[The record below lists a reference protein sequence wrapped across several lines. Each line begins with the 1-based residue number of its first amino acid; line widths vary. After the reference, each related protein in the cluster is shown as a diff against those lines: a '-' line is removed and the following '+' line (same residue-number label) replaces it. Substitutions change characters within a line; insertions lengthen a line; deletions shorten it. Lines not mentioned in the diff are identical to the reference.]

1 MHVLWVIQYCSP
13 ATHWLC
19 TICLYRKKCWL
30 CDEWEDKVSSSVPCR
45 WKHVCPSRAKENPSV
60 QIPSWEHCASTKT
73 TVQWRHRAFV
83 QTLRARGPARWRHA
97 LCTLTLHDMTYTV
110 SDITLMSSHSGI
122 SWHSSF
128 FYSSSFWIKTL
139 SLVSCP
145 VSLHIISCHLMLCR
159 FILSSQRIL
168 CHVIYVI

>member
-1 MHVLWVIQYCSP
+1 MSSFEAQKSMLRPIKLVNVLSFNSTIQTKPLNACVVSHPVLLTCYTLTVHHLS
-13 ATHWLC
+13 LQEEM
-19 TICLYRKKCWL
+19 L
-30 CDEWEDKVSSSVPCR
+30 SSSVPCR

-73 TVQWRHRAFV
+73 MVQWRHRAFV

-128 FYSSSFWIKTL
+128 FLFL
-139 SLVSCP
+139 
-145 VSLHIISCHLMLCR
+145 IILN
-159 FILSSQRIL
+159 QNT
-168 CHVIYVI
+168 